1 MGGEAE
7 TTMRL
12 GQRPKMAGKVL
23 LETDYLLF
31 RGDERLKIPFS
42 DVKGVEAKDGLLLVT
57 FSKGQAAFDL
67 GAKKATAWAQK
78 IAKPKGRAE
87 KLGLK
92 PGALAAIV
100 GAFDEDFRAEVA
112 PFLTEKGKPEHL
124 FFAAESKKDLSRV
137 PGLAKRAAGVWIV
150 YPKGRKDIRE
160 ADVLEAGRA
169 AGLKDVKVARFS
181 DTHTALRFVHP
192 KAKG

>member
-31 RGDERLKIPFS
+31 RGGERLKIPLS
-42 DVKGVEAKDGLLLVT
+42 DVRGVEAKDGVLVVI
-57 FSKGQAAFDL
+57 FSKGRVAFDL
-67 GAKKATAWAQK
+67 GAKKAAAWAQR
-78 IAKPKGRAE
+78 IAKPRGRLE

-92 PGALAAIV
+92 PGAVAALV
-100 GAFDEDFRAEVA
+100 GAFDEDFRVEVA
-112 PFLTEKGKPEHL
+112 PFLAENAKRQHV
-124 FFAAESKKDLSRV
+124 FMAAESKKDLARV
-137 PGLAKRAAGVWIV
+137 RPLAKGAVCVWIV
-150 YPKGRKDIRE
+150 YPKGRRDIRE

-169 AGLKDVKVARFS
+169 AGLKDVKVVRFS

-192 KAKG
+192 KAAG

>member
-1 MGGEAE
+1 MGGEAV

-12 GQRPKMAGKVL
+12 GQKPKMPGKVL

-42 DVKGVEAKDGLLLVT
+42 DVRGVEAKGGVLVVT
-57 FSKGQAAFDL
+57 FSKGRASFDL
-67 GAKKATAWAQK
+67 GTKAAAWAEK

-87 KLGLK
+87 KLGLES
-92 PGALAAIV
+92 GVALV

-112 PFLTEKGKPEHL
+112 PFLTDDKKCKQL
-124 FFAAESKKDLSRV
+124 FFAAEAKKDLARV
-137 PGLAKRAAGVWIV
+137 PALAKRTASLWIV
-150 YPKGRKDIRE
+150 YPKGRQEIRE
-160 ADVLEAGRA
+160 ADVIGAGRA
-169 AGLKDVKVARFS
+169 AGLKDVKVVRFS
-181 DTHTALRFVHP
+181 DTHTALRFV